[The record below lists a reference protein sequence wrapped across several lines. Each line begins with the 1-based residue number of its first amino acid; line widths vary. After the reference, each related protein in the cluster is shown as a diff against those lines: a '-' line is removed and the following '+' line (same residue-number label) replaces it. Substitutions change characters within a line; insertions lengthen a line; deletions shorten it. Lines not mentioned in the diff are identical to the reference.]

1 MLRCLLLVAALVAGC
16 AHASPGAYHRIHRGD
31 WVVACEGARRVL
43 LLFADL
49 QARR

>member
-1 MLRCLLLVAALVAGC
+1 MLRCLPLVAALVAGC